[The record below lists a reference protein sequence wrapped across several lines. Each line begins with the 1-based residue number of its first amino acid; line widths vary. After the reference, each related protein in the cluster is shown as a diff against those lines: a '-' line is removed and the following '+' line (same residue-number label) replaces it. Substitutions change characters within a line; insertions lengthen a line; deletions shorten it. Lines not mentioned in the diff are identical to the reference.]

1 MLKFAKL
8 ALLAALCPA
17 LVAATLPQPGPVIPA
32 PATLP
37 SGPPASAMPRPA
49 IAPPPGWVDV
59 IPLPKPPSDAD
70 GAATIDL
77 LGDVQVKFTDKGEIT
92 YYGTAWIIGT
102 AHGLDSGSLK
112 VDWDPSLETLTIH
125 HYRVLRDGQPIDLLG
140 DGSQLKVIQRETRM
154 ESAMLDG
161 RLTATLQPEDLRVGD
176 VVELA

>member
-17 LVAATLPQPGPVIPA
+17 LVAASLPPPVPAAPA
-32 PATLP
+32 PANLP
-37 SGPPASAMPRPA
+37 TGPAASAMPRPA
-49 IAPPPGWVDV
+49 IAPPPSWVDV
-59 IPLPKPPSDAD
+59 AALPKPPSDAD

-77 LGDVQVKFTDKGEIT
+77 LGDVQVKFTDKGEVT

-125 HYRVLRDGQPIDLLG
+125 HSRVLRDGQPIDLLG